1 MQRNNLA
8 QVQPATAAKPKRSML
23 SAVKRGAI
31 VRPVRVVLYGPE
43 GIGKSTF
50 AANAP
55 SPIFLGAEEGTSQ
68 LDVARLPE
76 PKCWQDVLDA
86 IDELSTE
93 SHDFKTLVLDTLDWL
108 EPLCWAEVCR
118 TGGKE
123 TIEDFGFGKGYVA
136 ALDLWRVLLARIDQM
151 RNAKGLH
158 VVALAH
164 TWIRPFNNPVGDNFD
179 RYELKLHTKSSG
191 LWKEWCDA
199 LLFSQYETFTKKLD
213 GGKVRAV
220 STGARVVHTTRNAA
234 WDAKTRYPLPE
245 TIALDWGEFWGAVE
259 RGEPDSPERLTAAI
273 ESMLDAVPADTRKRV
288 EASVAKAA
296 GNAVELSRIANRL
309 SAIVNNQEQQS

>member
-1 MQRNNLA
+1 
-8 QVQPATAAKPKRSML
+8 
-23 SAVKRGAI
+23 
-31 VRPVRVVLYGPE
+31 
-43 GIGKSTF
+43 
-50 AANAP
+50 
-55 SPIFLGAEEGTSQ
+55 
-68 LDVARLPE
+68 
-76 PKCWQDVLDA
+76 
-86 IDELSTE
+86 
-93 SHDFKTLVLDTLDWL
+93 
-108 EPLCWAEVCR
+108 
-118 TGGKE
+118 
-123 TIEDFGFGKGYVA
+123 
-136 ALDLWRVLLARIDQM
+136 M

-179 RYELKLHTKSSG
+179 RYELKLHAKASG

-245 TIALDWGEFWGAVE
+245 TIALDWGEFWSAVE
-259 RGEPDSPERLTAAI
+259 RGEPDSPERLTVAI
-273 ESMLDAVPADTRKRV
+273 QSMLEAVPADTRKRV